1 MSDADDIAINLAQHF
16 RKQKGHD
23 RLAITLSLTTLV
35 SIAGTGW
42 WFRGI
47 VEDLRSDIRA
57 QALDIKYLREH
68 TDSVEREAI
77 AAKQSGDA
85 AQAQLWAL
93 KGGYK

>member
-23 RLAITLSLTTLV
+23 RLAITLSLTTLLT
-35 SIAGTGW
+35 IAGAGW
-42 WFRGI
+42 WFRGLI
-47 VEDLRSDIRA
+47 EDIR
-57 QALDIKYLREH
+57 QDIALIRNDAKYLREH
-68 TDSVEREAI
+68 TDSVEKEAI
-77 AAKQSGDA
+77 DAKRSGDA